1 MQITRTTEP
10 TVNIPQLARMVT
22 TEIWSNGNIDLIDDV
37 YTDDLTGGILGSY
50 EFDGRDDYKTWV
62 REAQSA
68 IPDLEITINEL
79 LIGGAVV
86 CGTWTARG
94 THTGKFELLGLEPTD
109 ESVEYDGMVITRIAD
124 TITTE
129 EYHAGD
135 YVSML
140 AQLGVLSR

>member
-1 MQITRTTEP
+1 MQITRTTNP
-10 TVNIPQLARMVT
+10 TVDIPELVRLVT
-22 TEIWSNGNIDLIDDV
+22 TEIWSNGNINLIDDA

-62 REAQSA
+62 REARSA
-68 IPDLEITINEL
+68 IPDLEITIKKL

-86 CGTWTARG
+86 CGTWTATG
-94 THTGKFELLGLEPTD
+94 THTGEFDLLGLEPTH
-109 ESVEYDGMVITRIAD
+109 ESVEYDGMVIARIAENK
-124 TITTE
+124 ITE

-140 AQLGVLSR
+140 AQLGILSQ